1 MLQIMVWMDTVQE
14 YLNNFNVKVGDT
26 VKKGQ
31 VIAESGNTGVSTG
44 PHLHLTIR
52 ESGRGRENGTAVD
65 PLKYI
70 KW

>member
-1 MLQIMVWMDTVQE
+1 MFNGQPLISE
-14 YLNNFNVKVGDT
+14 YGHLNNFNVKVGDT

-52 ESGRGRENGTAVD
+52 EKGRGKDGIAID